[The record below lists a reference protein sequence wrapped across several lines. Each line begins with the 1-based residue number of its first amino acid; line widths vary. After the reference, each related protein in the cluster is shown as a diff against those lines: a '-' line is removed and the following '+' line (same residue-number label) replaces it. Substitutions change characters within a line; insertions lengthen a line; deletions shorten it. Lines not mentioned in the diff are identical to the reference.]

1 MNAQRWRV
9 VVMAVG
15 VAAMGALL
23 GVTVPQHSW
32 RMWVGLGLEV
42 VLLARVIVLLLQL
55 NRDERRG

>member
-1 MNAQRWRV
+1 
-9 VVMAVG
+9 MAVG